1 MQAVTESPTPHVE
14 AWRSH
19 FPALANTVDGRR
31 VVYLD
36 TAATSHR
43 PRQVIDAITA
53 FYETENANPSATLHA
68 LARRANT
75 RYDEARATVARF
87 IGAADPLEVAF
98 TRGTTE
104 AINLIAAAWGS
115 SNIGQGDE
123 ILVGIGEHAS
133 NMLPWQ
139 HLARRTGAVVRYFG
153 LTDDGRID
161 IEDFT
166 AKLTSRV
173 RIVALSHASN
183 VLGIVNPVR
192 ALADAAHRAGAL
204 LLVDAAQSVPHLA
217 LSVRGLDCDFMAFS
231 SHKMCGP
238 MGVGVLW
245 ARRALLEGMPPYQL
259 GSNMAHDVGVDSAA
273 LSDAALK
280 FGAGTPNVS
289 GALGLAAAADFL
301 SALGRR
307 ETWAHEQSITR
318 HFLDRVSG
326 IRGVRVLG
334 TDAASDRIGVFSF
347 TVDGMIPP
355 SVAIAL
361 DERGI
366 AVRAGDLASLPLLER
381 FGQRGAVRASC
392 YLYTTLEEVDRFS
405 DALES
410 IAAGRER
417 AHRTTSRFA

>member
-1 MQAVTESPTPHVE
+1 VQVLTDSPASDVE

-19 FPALANTVDGRR
+19 FPALGKTIDGRR
-31 VVYLD
+31 VTYLD

-43 PRQVIDAITA
+43 PRQVINAITS
-53 FYETENANPSATLHA
+53 FYESENANPSATLHA

-104 AINLIAAAWGS
+104 AINLVAAAWGS
-115 SNIGQGDE
+115 SNVRHDDE

-139 HLARRTGAVVRYFG
+139 HLVRRTGAVVRYFG

-173 RIVALSHASN
+173 RIVAVSHVSN

-192 ALADAAHRAGAL
+192 VLADATHRAGAL
-204 LLVDAAQSVPHLA
+204 LLLDAAQSVPHLA
-217 LSVRGLDCDFMAFS
+217 VSVRELDCDFMAFS

-273 LSDAALK
+273 LSDSLK

-289 GALGLAAAADFL
+289 GAVGLAAAADFL
-301 SALGRR
+301 SSLGRPQ
-307 ETWAHEQSITR
+307 TWAHEQSITH
-318 HFLDRVSG
+318 HFLDRVRG
-326 IRGVRVLG
+326 IRGARVLG
-334 TDAASDRIGVFSF
+334 TDAASDRVGVFSF
-347 TVDGMIPP
+347 TVDGMTPP

-392 YLYTTLEEVDRFS
+392 YLYTTLEEVDRFG

-410 IAAGRER
+410 IAANRK
-417 AHRTTSRFA
+417 

>member
-1 MQAVTESPTPHVE
+1 MQALTDLSAHGVE

-19 FPALANTVDGRR
+19 FPALTNTVDGRR
-31 VVYLD
+31 ITYLD

-43 PRQVIDAITA
+43 PRQVIDAVVA
-53 FYETENANPSATLHA
+53 FYEGENANPSATLHS

-75 RYDEARATVARF
+75 RYADARATVARF
-87 IGAADPLEVAF
+87 VGASDPLEVAF

-104 AINLIAAAWGS
+104 AINLVAAAWGS

-139 HLARRTGAVVRYFG
+139 YLARRNGGVVRYFG

-161 IEDFT
+161 VDDFM
-166 AKLTSRV
+166 AKLTSHV
-173 RIVALSHASN
+173 RIVAVSHVSN

-192 ALADAAHRAGAL
+192 ALADATHRAGAL
-204 LLVDAAQSVPHLA
+204 LLLDAAQSVPHLA
-217 LSVRGLDCDFMAFS
+217 ASVRELDCDFMAFS

-245 ARRALLEGMPPYQL
+245 ARRALLEEMPPYQL
-259 GSNMAHDVGVDSAA
+259 GSNMAHDVGLDSVA
-273 LSDAALK
+273 LSGAALK

-289 GALGLAAAADFL
+289 GAVGLAAAVDFL
-301 SALGRR
+301 SSLGRPQM
-307 ETWAHEQSITR
+307 WAHEQSITR
-318 HFLDRVSG
+318 HFLDRVRE
-326 IRGVRVLG
+326 IRGVRLLG
-334 TDAASDRIGVFSF
+334 TDATSDRIGVFSF
-347 TVDGMIPP
+347 TVDDMTP
-355 SVAIAL
+355 SAVAIAL

-381 FGQRGAVRASC
+381 FGQHGAVRASC
-392 YLYTTLEEVDRFS
+392 YLYTTLEEVDRFA
-405 DALES
+405 DALDS
-410 IAAGRER
+410 IAANRK
-417 AHRTTSRFA
+417 

>member
-1 MQAVTESPTPHVE
+1 MQALTDLPAHVE

-19 FPALANTVDGRR
+19 FPALANMVDGRR
-31 VVYLD
+31 ITYLD

-43 PRQVIDAITA
+43 PRQVIDAVVA
-53 FYETENANPSATLHA
+53 FYEGENANPSATLHT

-75 RYDEARATVARF
+75 RYDDARATVARF
-87 IGAADPLEVAF
+87 IGASDPLEVAF

-104 AINLIAAAWGS
+104 ALNLVAAAWGS

-139 HLARRTGAVVRYFG
+139 YLARRSGGVVRYFG
-153 LTDDGRID
+153 LTDDGRVD
-161 IEDFT
+161 VDDFM

-173 RIVALSHASN
+173 RIVAVSHVSN

-192 ALADAAHRAGAL
+192 TLADATHRAGAL
-204 LLVDAAQSVPHLA
+204 LLLDAAQSVPHLA
-217 LSVRGLDCDFMAFS
+217 VSVRELDCDFMAFS

-245 ARRALLEGMPPYQL
+245 ARRALLEEMPPYQL

-273 LSDAALK
+273 LSCAALK

-289 GALGLAAAADFL
+289 GAVGLAAAVDFL
-301 SALGRR
+301 SSLGRP

-318 HFLDRVSG
+318 HFLDRVRE
-326 IRGVRVLG
+326 IRGVRILA
-334 TDAASDRIGVFSF
+334 TDATSDRVGVFSF
-347 TVDGMIPP
+347 TVDGMTP
-355 SVAIAL
+355 SAVAIAL
-361 DERGI
+361 DEHGI

-381 FGQRGAVRASC
+381 FGQHGAVRASC
-392 YLYTTLEEVDRFS
+392 YLYTTLEEVDRFA
-405 DALES
+405 DALDS
-410 IAAGRER
+410 IVANRK
-417 AHRTTSRFA
+417 

>member
-1 MQAVTESPTPHVE
+1 MQVLTESVASDVE

-19 FPALANTVDGRR
+19 FPALTMTIDGRR
-31 VVYLD
+31 VTYLD

-43 PRQVIDAITA
+43 PRQVIDAITS
-53 FYETENANPSATLHA
+53 FYENENANPSPTLHA
-68 LARRANT
+68 IARRANT

-104 AINLIAAAWGS
+104 AINLVAAAWGS
-115 SNIGQGDE
+115 SNIGHDDE

-139 HLARRTGAVVRYFG
+139 HVARRTGAVVRYFG

-173 RIVALSHASN
+173 RIVAVSHVSN

-192 ALADAAHRAGAL
+192 ALADATHRAGAL
-204 LLVDAAQSVPHLA
+204 LLLDAAQSVPHLA
-217 LSVRGLDCDFMAFS
+217 VSVRELDCDFMAFS

-238 MGVGVLW
+238 MGVGMLW
-245 ARRALLEGMPPYQL
+245 ARRAILEEMPPYQL
-259 GSNMAHDVGVDSAA
+259 GSNMAHDVGLDSAA

-289 GALGLAAAADFL
+289 GAVGMAAAADFL
-301 SALGRR
+301 SALGRPQ
-307 ETWAHEQSITR
+307 TWAHEQSIAH
-318 HFLDRVSG
+318 HFLDRVRR

-334 TDAASDRIGVFSF
+334 TDAASDRVSVFSF
-347 TVDGMIPP
+347 TVDGMTPP
-355 SVAIAL
+355 AVAIAL

-392 YLYTTLEEVDRFS
+392 YLYTTLEEVDRFA
-405 DALES
+405 DVLES
-410 IAAGRER
+410 IAANRK
-417 AHRTTSRFA
+417 

>member
-1 MQAVTESPTPHVE
+1 MQVLTDSPTPAVDV
-14 AWRSH
+14 WRSH
-19 FPALANTVDGRR
+19 FPALAKTVDGRR
-31 VVYLD
+31 VTYLD

-43 PRQVIDAITA
+43 PRQVIDAIVA
-53 FYETENANPSATLHA
+53 FYENENANPSATLHA
-68 LARRANT
+68 LARRANG

-87 IGAADPLEVAF
+87 IGAGDPLEVAF

-104 AINLIAAAWGS
+104 AINLVAAAWGS
-115 SNIGQGDE
+115 SNAGQGDE

-161 IEDFT
+161 VEDFT
-166 AKLTSRV
+166 AKLTPRV
-173 RIVALSHASN
+173 RIVAVSHVSN

-192 ALADAAHRAGAL
+192 VLADAAHRAGAL
-204 LLVDAAQSVPHLA
+204 LLLDAAQSVPHLTVN
-217 LSVRGLDCDFMAFS
+217 VRELDCDFMAFS

-245 ARRALLEGMPPYQL
+245 ARRALLEAMPPYQL
-259 GSNMAHDVGVDSAA
+259 GSNMAHGVGVDSAA

-289 GALGLAAAADFL
+289 GAVGVAAAADFL
-301 SALGRR
+301 SALGRPQ
-307 ETWAHEQSITR
+307 TWAHEQSITR
-318 HFLDRVSG
+318 HFLDRVRR

-334 TDAASDRIGVFSF
+334 TDTAPDRVGVFSF
-347 TVDGMIPP
+347 TVVGMTPP
-355 SVAIAL
+355 AVAMAL

-381 FGQRGAVRASC
+381 FGRRGAVRASC
-392 YLYTTLEEVDRFS
+392 YLYTTLEEVDRFA

-410 IAAGRER
+410 IAANRK
-417 AHRTTSRFA
+417 

>member
-1 MQAVTESPTPHVE
+1 MQVLTDSPAQLVE
-14 AWRSH
+14 TWRSH
-19 FPALANTVDGRR
+19 FPALAKTVDGRR
-31 VVYLD
+31 VTYLD

-43 PRQVIDAITA
+43 PRQVIDAIVA
-53 FYETENANPSATLHA
+53 FYEGENANPSATLHA
-68 LARRANT
+68 LARRAST
-75 RYDEARATVARF
+75 RYDDARATVGRF
-87 IGAADPLEVAF
+87 IDASDPLEVAF

-104 AINLIAAAWGS
+104 AINLVAAAWGS

-123 ILVGIGEHAS
+123 ILVGTGEHAS

-139 HLARRTGAVVRYFG
+139 YLARRTGAVVRYFG
-153 LTDDGRID
+153 LTDDGRVD
-161 IEDFT
+161 VDDFM

-173 RIVALSHASN
+173 RIVALSHVSN

-192 ALADAAHRAGAL
+192 TLADAAHRAGAL
-204 LLVDAAQSVPHLA
+204 LLLDAAQSVPHVA
-217 LSVRGLDCDFMAFS
+217 VSVQELDCDFMAFS

-245 ARRALLEGMPPYQL
+245 ARRALLEAMPPYQL
-259 GSNMAHDVGVDSAA
+259 GSNMAHDVGLDSAA

-289 GALGLAAAADFL
+289 GAIGLAAAADFL
-301 SALGRR
+301 SAVGRPQ
-307 ETWAHEQSITR
+307 TWAHEQSITR
-318 HFLDRVSG
+318 HFLDRVRA
-326 IRGVRVLG
+326 IRGVRVIG
-334 TDAASDRIGVFSF
+334 TDAATDRVGVFSF
-347 TVDGMIPP
+347 VVDGMTPP
-355 SVAIAL
+355 AVATAL

-392 YLYTTLEEVDRFS
+392 YLYTTLEEVDRFA

-410 IAAGRER
+410 IANRK
-417 AHRTTSRFA
+417 

>member
-1 MQAVTESPTPHVE
+1 MQALTDLPAHGVE

-31 VVYLD
+31 ITYLD

-43 PRQVIDAITA
+43 PRQVIDAVAA
-53 FYETENANPSATLHA
+53 FYEGENANPSATLHT

-75 RYDEARATVARF
+75 RYEDARAAVARF
-87 IGAADPLEVAF
+87 IGASDPLEVAF

-104 AINLIAAAWGS
+104 AINLVAAAWESG
-115 SNIGQGDE
+115 NIGQGDE

-139 HLARRTGAVVRYFG
+139 YLARRTGGCVRYFA
-153 LTDDGRID
+153 LTDDGSVD
-161 IEDFT
+161 VDDFM

-173 RIVALSHASN
+173 RIVAVSHVSN

-192 ALADAAHRAGAL
+192 ALADATHRAGAL
-204 LLVDAAQSVPHLA
+204 LLLDAAQSVPHLA
-217 LSVRGLDCDFMAFS
+217 VSVRELDCDFMAFS

-245 ARRALLEGMPPYQL
+245 ARRALLEEMPPYQL

-273 LSDAALK
+273 LSGAALK

-289 GALGLAAAADFL
+289 GAVGLAAAVDFL
-301 SALGRR
+301 SSLGRPQ
-307 ETWAHEQSITR
+307 TWAHEQSITR
-318 HFLDRVSG
+318 HFLDRVRE
-326 IRGVRVLG
+326 IRGVRILG
-334 TDAASDRIGVFSF
+334 TDETADRVGVFSF
-347 TVDGMIPP
+347 TVDGMTP
-355 SVAIAL
+355 SAVAIAL

-381 FGQRGAVRASC
+381 LGQRGAVRASC
-392 YLYTTLEEVDRFS
+392 YLYTTLEEVDRFA
-405 DALES
+405 DTLDS
-410 IAAGRER
+410 IAAN
-417 AHRTTSRFA
+417 HQ

>member
-1 MQAVTESPTPHVE
+1 MQALVDSPAENVE

-19 FPALANTVDGRR
+19 FPALAKTIAGRQ

-43 PRQVIDAITA
+43 PRQVIDAIVA
-53 FYETENANPSATLHA
+53 FYEGENANPSATLHA
-68 LARRANT
+68 LARHANT
-75 RYDEARATVARF
+75 RYDDARATVARF
-87 IGAADPLEVAF
+87 VGASDPLEVAF

-104 AINLIAAAWGS
+104 AINLVAAAWGA
-115 SNIGQGDE
+115 SNVRQGDE

-139 HLARRTGAVVRYFG
+139 HLARRTGGVVRYFG

-161 IEDFT
+161 VDDFM

-173 RIVALSHASN
+173 RIVAVSHVSN

-192 ALADAAHRAGAL
+192 LLADATHRAGAL
-204 LLVDAAQSVPHLA
+204 LLVDAAQSVPHVA
-217 LSVRGLDCDFMAFS
+217 VSVRELDCDFMAFS

-238 MGVGVLW
+238 MGVGGLW
-245 ARRALLEGMPPYQL
+245 ARRALLDEMPPYQF

-289 GALGLAAAADFL
+289 GAVGLAAAADFL
-301 SALGRR
+301 SGLGRPR
-307 ETWAHEQSITR
+307 TWAHEQSITC
-318 HFLDRVSG
+318 HFLDRIRG
-326 IRGVRVLG
+326 IRGVHLLGSDSAPDRV
-334 TDAASDRIGVFSF
+334 GVFSF
-347 TVDGMIPP
+347 TVDGMTPP
-355 SVAIAL
+355 AVAIAL

-392 YLYTTLEEVDRFS
+392 YLYTTLEEVDRFA
-405 DALES
+405 DALDS
-410 IAAGRER
+410 IAAN
-417 AHRTTSRFA
+417 HQ